1 MERFDEMG
9 FFLVLGISQKGLL
22 RVKSALSTDSPW
34 RVDRIDKICTY
45 ICTKGGAY
53 VAGITYTEAR
63 QNLAETMNRVCDHHE
78 PVIITR
84 QKSLSVVL
92 MSLEDYNAIMET
104 AYLLRSPANAARLRE
119 ALHAADAGKTVQH
132 DLED

>member
-1 MERFDEMG
+1 M
-9 FFLVLGISQKGLL
+9 SQ
-22 RVKSALSTDSPW
+22 A
-34 RVDRIDKICTY
+34 
-45 ICTKGGAY
+45 
-53 VAGITYTEAR
+53 ITYTEAR

-84 QKSLSVVL
+84 QKSPSVVL

-104 AYLLRSPANAARLRE
+104 AYLLRSPANAARLRD
-119 ALHAADAGKTVQH
+119 ALHAADPGKTVQH